1 MKITLHYLKAIAI
14 LLLFIGIYSCEQS
27 KDEPKPTTP
36 ENLAASDEYALK
48 IVVSWDDAENAE
60 SFDVYRAVYDFFA
73 DPADLSF
80 SLVGNTE
87 NTTYEDLSV
96 ESSASYYYKI
106 KAVNGSGESE
116 FSDAVVGYT
125 ITLTADEAFTAL
137 AEYTGGVRYDA
148 GSASEVPDIIN
159 TVIDEQASSNTD
171 LVFLIDN
178 TASMSDDISEVKSS
192 LTTIINNLPGGTKLA
207 MAVYNDANEDPTGWY
222 SWFDLTT
229 DYTLAISYLNDI
241 TVYGGGDLPE
251 SVYDGIYLTVDN
263 LSWSSSSKRMI
274 LVIGD
279 APPLDGDLTTYSLKQ
294 VIDKCES
301 MSIDVNLYPVLIS
314 AF

>member
-1 MKITLHYLKAIAI
+1 
-14 LLLFIGIYSCEQS
+14 
-27 KDEPKPTTP
+27 
-36 ENLAASDEYALK
+36 
-48 IVVSWDDAENAE
+48 
-60 SFDVYRAVYDFFA
+60 
-73 DPADLSF
+73 
-80 SLVGNTE
+80 
-87 NTTYEDLSV
+87 
-96 ESSASYYYKI
+96 
-106 KAVNGSGESE
+106 
-116 FSDAVVGYT
+116 
-125 ITLTADEAFTAL
+125 
-137 AEYTGGVRYDA
+137 
-148 GSASEVPDIIN
+148 
-159 TVIDEQASSNTD
+159 
-171 LVFLIDN
+171 
-178 TASMSDDISEVKSS
+178 
-192 LTTIINNLPGGTKLA
+192 

-241 TVYGGGDLPE
+241 NVYGGGDFPE